1 MLVDAD
7 FHYLRLMA
15 NQLQFENSP
24 YLKQHAHNPV
34 DWMPWGPEA
43 LKKAKDENKLIIV
56 SIGYSACHWCHVMER
71 ESFENSAIAQT
82 MNTFLYPSKSTV
94 KNAPISIKFI
104 CLRCS

>member
-1 MLVDAD
+1 
-7 FHYLRLMA
+7 MA

-56 SIGYSACHWCHVMER
+56 SIGYSACHW
-71 ESFENSAIAQT
+71 
-82 MNTFLYPSKSTV
+82 
-94 KNAPISIKFI
+94 
-104 CLRCS
+104 